1 MFLYDQLVI
10 LKTPNFFKNIEYIL
24 DFVFITIA
32 VLFLIFGFPNLY
44 TTLVSVLVI
53 LFTLLIKAMKPQ
65 NKGIFYI
72 SYFIILIPFM
82 IINGILTG
90 SVINEPIVWYNNAE
104 NLGIRFF
111 TIPVEDF
118 LYYFLMFEICY
129 LAYEQ
134 IKKTTQTSS
143 L

>member
-1 MFLYDQLVI
+1 MSYLV
-10 LKTPNFFKNIEYIL
+10 
-24 DFVFITIA
+24 
-32 VLFLIFGFPNLY
+32 
-44 TTLVSVLVI
+44 
-53 LFTLLIKAMKPQ
+53 
-65 NKGIFYI
+65 
-72 SYFIILIPFM
+72 ILIPFI
-82 IINGILTG
+82 IINGVLTG
-90 SVINEPIVWYNNAE
+90 SIIGEPIVWYNNAE

-134 IKKTTQTSS
+134 IKKATQKYS